1 MKGERIPFYI
11 LCFFGL
17 AVAVYLECCAVVAFL
32 WAGFNGFGGIW
43 MEYTSGGETVFGI
56 VLYVPALL
64 LLLILALRMINH
76 YKQKEAVK
84 YYFYDILFCTAAI
97 GMSFFVF
104 YFFKEPRQTIMDSIM
119 HAIRESGWLCYPV
132 P

>member
-1 MKGERIPFYI
+1 MKEERIPFYI

-17 AVAVYLECCAVVAFL
+17 TTAAYLECCAVIAFL

-64 LLLILALRMINH
+64 LLLMLALRMITH
-76 YKQKEAVK
+76 YKQKETVK
-84 YYFYDILFCTAAI
+84 YYFYDILFCAAAI
-97 GMSFFVF
+97 VTSFFVF
-104 YFFKEPRQTIMDSIM
+104 YFFKEPRQTIMNSIM
-119 HAIRESGWLCYPV
+119 HVIRESGWLCYPA